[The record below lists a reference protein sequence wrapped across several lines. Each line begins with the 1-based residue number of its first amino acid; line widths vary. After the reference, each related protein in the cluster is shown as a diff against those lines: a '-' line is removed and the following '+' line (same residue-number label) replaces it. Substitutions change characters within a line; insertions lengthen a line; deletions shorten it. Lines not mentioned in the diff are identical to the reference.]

1 MLRCSPGFIILVKKL
16 PELMELFRVRQRG
29 ALNNKYICCL
39 RAKGRPQASQKLSH
53 WSPAL
58 LPWGS
63 EASSAEWPG
72 DLFLS
77 VAMKSVIRCLETWK
91 MKKLHRHRVGSISKW
106 AVTNI
111 RKRINETDDAA
122 TKQERKGEGQESRMR
137 FGYKSHLQT
146 HIQKKWE
153 QDRQKKTGK
162 SRGKKGKI
170 QSKT

>member
-1 MLRCSPGFIILVKKL
+1 MLCCSPGLIILVKKL
-16 PELMELFRVRQRG
+16 TELRELFRVRQRD
-29 ALNNKYICCL
+29 ALNNKHVRCL
-39 RAKGRPQASQKLSH
+39 RAKSRLWASQKLNH

-77 VAMKSVIRCLETWK
+77 VAVKSMISCLETWK

-111 RKRINETDDAA
+111 RKRTNETDDAA
-122 TKQERKGEGQESRMR
+122 TKQGRKGEGQESRMR

-146 HIQKKWE
+146 HTQKKRE

-162 SRGKKGKI
+162 SGGKKGKI
-170 QSKT
+170 QSKI